1 VEVLVF
7 RKLEEINVRPAVFA
21 FYTAA
26 DLWADDHTS
35 GKMLAYHL
43 NESIDVSSRNKDFI
57 ERSVGWIVKHFGV
70 GESTSIIDFGCGPGL
85 YAGLLAECGAAVTG
99 VDFSRRSLEYAR
111 KVASEKGLR
120 IKYVCQNYLD
130 FDTDERFDLA
140 MMIMCDYCALSP
152 EQRGAMAGKFYEL
165 LRPGGRV
172 LLDVYSLNA
181 FRQRAE
187 AATYERNQLD
197 GFWSSE
203 DYYAFLNTFK
213 YDREKVVLD
222 KYTIIEEARQKV
234 VYNWLQY
241 FSRESLQREFE
252 SHGFQIE
259 GFYCDVAGTA
269 FDPESDEFA
278 IIAVK
283 PLS

>member
-1 VEVLVF
+1 V
-7 RKLEEINVRPAVFA
+7 
-21 FYTAA
+21 
-26 DLWADDHTS
+26 D
-35 GKMLAYHL
+35 
-43 NESIDVSSRNKDFI
+43 
-57 ERSVGWIVKHFGV
+57 
-70 GESTSIIDFGCGPGL
+70 ESTSIIDFGCGPGL
-85 YAGLLAECGAAVTG
+85 YASLLAERGAAVTG

-111 KVASEKGLR
+111 KVASEKGLS
-120 IKYVCQNYLD
+120 INYVCQNYLD
-130 FDTDERFDLA
+130 FETDEKFDLA

-152 EQRGAMAGKFYEL
+152 EQRSAMVGKFYEL

-181 FRQRAE
+181 FRHRDE
-187 AATYERNQLD
+187 AVAYERNQLD

-213 YDREKVVLD
+213 YDDEKVILD
-222 KYTIIEEARQKV
+222 KYTIVEEAREKV

-241 FSRESLQREFE
+241 FSAESLQKEFE
-252 SHGFQIE
+252 DHGFEIE
-259 GFYCDVAGTA
+259 GFYCNVAGSA

-283 PLS
+283 P